1 MHPSM
6 VFPIV
11 VAIIGTAVVHGHPA
25 ADTPSARFWEQALPG
40 TPMPEA
46 IADLVQKGIDQW
58 PLLEHY
64 SALPSISVCALLYTI
79 CPTNVVERTG
89 LFFNQA
95 QLRSGNTM
103 TISLPAEAEPAILPH
118 DVADKVPFENLGDVL
133 ATFGIPPGSVEA
145 DQVADT
151 LRSCQ
156 APPHIG
162 EQKSCTTSLESTV
175 QTAMDML
182 STTSTGMLAVTSVLP
197 ADGLPDQP
205 YKVRAVTPLH
215 DGAGYLACHKM
226 PFPYAVYQC
235 HRSSSGRGYYG
246 AYFVSLHGLRE
257 EVEATMLAI
266 CHDDTSNWNPA
277 HPAFEIL
284 HTQPGGKPVCH
295 FIPSGNLVFI
305 KKIAKV

>member
-6 VFPIV
+6 IFLIM
-11 VAIIGTAVVHGHPA
+11 VAIICAAVVHGHPA
-25 ADTPSARFWEQALPG
+25 ASTPAARFWEQALPG
-40 TPMPEA
+40 TPMPDA

-64 SALPSISVCALLYTI
+64 SARPSVSVCALFHTT
-79 CPTNVVERTG
+79 CPTSMVERTG
-89 LFFNQA
+89 LFFHKA
-95 QLRSGNTM
+95 QLRPGSTM

-145 DQVADT
+145 DQVGDT

-156 APPHIG
+156 APPLAG

-175 QTAMDML
+175 QSAMDML
-182 STTSTGMLAVTSVLP
+182 GTGGASVLAATSVP
-197 ADGLPDQP
+197 PTAGLPDQL
-205 YKVRAVTPLH
+205 YEVQAVTALN
-215 DGAGYLACHKM
+215 GAGYLACHKM

-235 HRSSSGRGYYG
+235 HMSSRRGYK
-246 AYFVSLHGLRE
+246 AYVVSLRGLDE
-257 EVEATMLAI
+257 EVKATMLVI
-266 CHDDTSNWNPA
+266 CHHDTSNWNPA

-284 HTQPGGKPVCH
+284 RTQPGGNPVCH
-295 FIPSGNLVFI
+295 FVPSGNLVFI
-305 KKIAKV
+305 KKIA